1 MAVGDGWLLV
11 GVPHQRVR
19 AVLSLKFG
27 FEPSVDRVEA
37 VTLGGLERE
46 GDLVGEVRQTVRR
59 RRIADE
65 HRYGIDLRRS
75 EQSWRVHAW
84 FRPQHLD
91 RRGRVIHGDREGGG
105 RVRRGRASRCQRDQV
120 QSLRHGSPVEGSAV
134 PTHAVN
140 SVRLRNWG
148 DHQRVDHGN
157 RVALEYDDRHL
168 WRTLGQ
174 FEVDGGRV
182 LTAVAVG

>member
-27 FEPSVDRVEA
+27 FEPSVDRVDGFI
-37 VTLGGLERE
+37 LRGLERE
-46 GDLVGEVRQTVRR
+46 GYLVGEVRQTVRR
-59 RRIADE
+59 RRIAYE

-120 QSLRHGSPVEGSAV
+120 QSLRHGIPVEGGTV

-140 SVRLRNWG
+140 GVRLRDRGNN
-148 DHQRVDHGN
+148 QRVDHGN
-157 RVALEYDDRHL
+157 RVALEDDDCHL
-168 WRTLGQ
+168 WRALGQ

-182 LTAVAVG
+182 LVAVAVG